1 MATRSPAPPRPVRR
15 ALPQPARKPRRKRR
29 FRLLRRLL
37 AFLIILGLLAAIGYA
52 YVLQVYAPGLRSEAR
67 QIPNV
72 VHAQLAQHGDRYIS
86 TSQMSPDLKNAI
98 VAIEDRRFYYH
109 PGIDPIGMVRAAWVN
124 FHTKQVDQGGSTL
137 EEQLVKR
144 SLVPDNGSIRAKLK
158 QLALAWAVDQEFSKQ
173 QILGLYLN
181 AAYYGQG
188 AYGADSAARVYF
200 GTDALHLD
208 LSQAAFL
215 AALPQAPS
223 IFGAHPTSQP
233 VVDRQHTVLD
243 DMVAD
248 QYITSAQARVAEAE
262 QLHFAFS
269 NP

>member
-1 MATRSPAPPRPVRR
+1 M
-15 ALPQPARKPRRKRR
+15 
-29 FRLLRRLL
+29 
-37 AFLIILGLLAAIGYA
+37 GYA

-67 QIPNV
+67 QIPAV

-86 TSQMSPDLKNAI
+86 TSQMSPDLRNAI
-98 VAIEDRRFYYH
+98 VAIEDRRFYFH

-124 FHTKQVDQGGSTL
+124 FQAKQADQGGSTL

-144 SLVPDNGSIRAKLK
+144 ALVPDNGSIHAKVK
-158 QLALAWAVDQEFSKQ
+158 QVALAWAVDQEFSKRR
-173 QILGLYLN
+173 ILELYLN

-200 GTDALHLD
+200 ATDARHLD
-208 LSQAAFL
+208 LAQAAFL

-223 IFGAHPTSQP
+223 VYGAHPTAQP

-243 DMVAD
+243 DMAAD
-248 QYITSAQARVAEAE
+248 QYITGAQARAAKAE
-262 QLHFAFS
+262 QLHFAFP